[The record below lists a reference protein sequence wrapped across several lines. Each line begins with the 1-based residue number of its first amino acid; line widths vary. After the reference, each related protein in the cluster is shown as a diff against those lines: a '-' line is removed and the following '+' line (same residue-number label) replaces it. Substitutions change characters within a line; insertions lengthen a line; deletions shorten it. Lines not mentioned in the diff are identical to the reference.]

1 MGLIHRHDPK
11 GIDVGIIEV
20 QKELFIEL
28 TNRGWTSYDSFDRA
42 YRNKKGADK
51 IPEVY
56 TDNGEYKEVL
66 INDTKTATSFF
77 LADEKRTYD
86 FEKCLYSQGIS
97 IIFQANTKKL
107 YPNVKHQPDE
117 ELIDT
122 IRQAIKKKY
131 WENRLV
137 QITTGFE
144 NVYNSLKLSY
154 NNKDFADM
162 GDFNIA
168 RFDFKMLYSN
178 TNEVKFIK

>member
-1 MGLIHRHDPK
+1 MLFHRDDPK
-11 GIDVGIIEV
+11 GIDLGIIEV

-28 TNRGWTSYDSFDRA
+28 SNRGWINYDSFDRA

-56 TDNGEYKEVL
+56 TGKGEYKEVL
-66 INDTKTATSFF
+66 IDDKKTVTSFF
-77 LADEKRTYD
+77 LADDKRTYD
-86 FEKCLYSQGIS
+86 FKECLYSQGIS

-107 YPNVKHQPDE
+107 YPDVLHQPDE

-122 IRQAIKKKY
+122 IRKAIKAKY

-144 NVYNSLKLSY
+144 KVYDSLKLSY

-178 TNEVKFIK
+178 TNDVKFIK